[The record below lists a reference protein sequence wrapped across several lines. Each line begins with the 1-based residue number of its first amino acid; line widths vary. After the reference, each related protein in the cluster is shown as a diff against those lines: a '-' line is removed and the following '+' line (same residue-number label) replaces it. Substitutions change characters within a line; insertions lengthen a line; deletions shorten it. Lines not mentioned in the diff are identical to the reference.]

1 MPRTRR
7 ASLLMGGVMFFSF
20 FGLLAL
26 IFSPIFH
33 GQNGLR
39 YADDLFNKLA
49 KGSAYFIPGL
59 VEECDKWMGK
69 TFRVSIPADK
79 PQEAERTAKLFTSAG
94 AKVDSKGGNL
104 VIEGDL
110 GKVFQS
116 TLRDSDQ
123 MFKNEGQK
131 VAAFYG
137 YDSREVMQRWWAALT
152 RMEKSFKRNLQ
163 VEESRLVSEVIK
175 KGVEP
180 AYNFYQVEPQR
191 VADRAGIMTFLL
203 VFYLVYTLWWGYAIY
218 HLFEGLG
225 LSMKKARVKKEN

>member
-1 MPRTRR
+1 
-7 ASLLMGGVMFFSF
+7 
-20 FGLLAL
+20 
-26 IFSPIFH
+26 
-33 GQNGLR
+33 
-39 YADDLFNKLA
+39 
-49 KGSAYFIPGL
+49 
-59 VEECDKWMGK
+59 
-69 TFRVSIPADK
+69 
-79 PQEAERTAKLFTSAG
+79 
-94 AKVDSKGGNL
+94 
-104 VIEGDL
+104 
-110 GKVFQS
+110 
-116 TLRDSDQ
+116 